1 MGSMPQGTLCSYCAV
16 REAGYIPD
24 GAVGPMCMGQAECCY
39 ERGCVSGWEVIMN
52 ERWLRLGRMRSNVL
66 CKDQT
71 AVPTLGIDIVEL
83 KVAEFLWR
91 A

>member
-1 MGSMPQGTLCSYCAV
+1 
-16 REAGYIPD
+16 
-24 GAVGPMCMGQAECCY
+24 
-39 ERGCVSGWEVIMN
+39 MN